1 MAVILKAKKAV
12 ILKLRN
18 PAKVT
23 TVIPTAKLVTS
34 KGQELV
40 AVPHRPDETRV
51 LRSLGF
57 DIPDPI
63 LHHYEWPRAR
73 GLYEPFSTQLST
85 AAIMTMN
92 TRGFVNNAMGTG
104 KTLSTLYAYD
114 YLRQCKQA
122 KKLLVICPLSTMERT
137 WADEVFRTFPHL
149 QANVLYG
156 SAERRKKL
164 LADLGADIYII
175 NTDGIQII
183 APLLAKR
190 PDIDTVVIDE
200 IAMFRNYD
208 TRRFRIM
215 NTILNKQPI
224 QRRAWGLTGMPTPNA
239 PTDAWAQCRLVTP
252 GNTAVPKYFGAAR
265 DLVMDKVATFK
276 YLAKASANA
285 TVLEWLQP
293 SIRYTLDEVVE
304 LPDEVILERHAEMS
318 DQQKAAYQMMIS
330 KLKTEYEGGQILAV
344 NEANKASK
352 LVQIAC
358 GVAYAQDGNRVI
370 LPAPNRIAL
379 AKELIEESEGKVI
392 VFVPLTGALEH
403 VAAELAKDWPVG
415 VVHGATPKAE
425 RDSIFQGFQDGTE
438 PHVLVANPGT
448 MSHGLTLTRA
458 TTIIWFAPIYS
469 LDIYGQ
475 ANARIRRPGQTQKT
489 RIVQIS
495 GSTIEERIYAKLVR
509 KESTQS
515 ILLDLLEDQ

>member
-1 MAVILKAKKAV
+1 
-12 ILKLRN
+12 
-18 PAKVT
+18 
-23 TVIPTAKLVTS
+23 
-34 KGQELV
+34 
-40 AVPHRPDETRV
+40 
-51 LRSLGF
+51 
-57 DIPDPI
+57 
-63 LHHYEWPRAR
+63 
-73 GLYEPFSTQLST
+73 
-85 AAIMTMN
+85 
-92 TRGFVNNAMGTG
+92 
-104 KTLSTLYAYD
+104 
-114 YLRQCKQA
+114 
-122 KKLLVICPLSTMERT
+122 
-137 WADEVFRTFPHL
+137 
-149 QANVLYG
+149 
-156 SAERRKKL
+156 
-164 LADLGADIYII
+164 
-175 NTDGIQII
+175 
-183 APLLAKR
+183 
-190 PDIDTVVIDE
+190 
-200 IAMFRNYD
+200 
-208 TRRFRIM
+208 
-215 NTILNKQPI
+215 
-224 QRRAWGLTGMPTPNA
+224 
-239 PTDAWAQCRLVTP
+239 
-252 GNTAVPKYFGAAR
+252 
-265 DLVMDKVATFK
+265 MDKVATFK